1 MKKIFLLL
9 IVFLISGCQ
18 KNNTNS
24 KHFKKEEFNVSINNN
39 IQKPENQNK
48 IIIKEENLTLS
59 FQNNKLIYPK
69 NKIIIL
75 FENNNFYSKEEEKV
89 LKKLNL
95 KFFISN
101 NEYLKKYFNITIYP
115 TIVVLDKNKTIKYE
129 NFTPYEILKAEGF

>member
-1 MKKIFLLL
+1 MKYIFFLAL
-9 IVFLISGCQ
+9 ILFIGCQ
-18 KNNTNS
+18 NKI
-24 KHFKKEEFNVSINNN
+24 KHSEKKESNISINNN
-39 IQKPENQNK
+39 IQKKENQNFL
-48 IIIKEENLTLS
+48 IIKEGDLNFKFL
-59 FQNNKLIYPK
+59 NNKLIYPNK
-69 NKIIIL
+69 KIIIL
-75 FENNNFYSKEEEKV
+75 FKDNSFYSKEEERI